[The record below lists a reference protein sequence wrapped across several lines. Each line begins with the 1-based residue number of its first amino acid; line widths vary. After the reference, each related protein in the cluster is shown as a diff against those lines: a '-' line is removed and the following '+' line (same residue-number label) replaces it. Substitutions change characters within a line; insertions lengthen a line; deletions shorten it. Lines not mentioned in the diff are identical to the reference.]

1 MNTQASGTDPGSK
14 SAAEIEREAQQS
26 RAEVEQTLD
35 AIQARLSP
43 GQLLDQAVGYFR
55 EGRGGEF
62 ARTLGDSIVQNPI
75 PLTLVGVGLAW
86 MMLGGQRFARNG
98 EHLESDDWDDDP
110 EAIEEH
116 YVGLAE
122 ESVAYTN
129 TGADLRGSGYGVER
143 GGFGEDLR
151 ERGQAAK
158 ERLGEFGDQAR
169 DAADRARE
177 RVERVG
183 ARVAGRAQD
192 ARERVGRAGAKMA
205 DRAHDARRRAQH
217 YGRRARQG
225 VLRSLDEQPLV
236 LGAIGLAIGAALG
249 AALPPSRAEDELM
262 GEARDEALRR
272 ATRAGRKQAEKA
284 RAAAGAVAGA
294 AREEAGR
301 QGLTPESS
309 SAPGGATSSH
319 RAGGEVEPGED
330 SSARPASD
338 TPYPAD
344 PKATLDRP

>member
-1 MNTQASGTDPGSK
+1 MNTTGTDPGSK
-14 SAAEIEREAQQS
+14 SAAEIEREVRQS
-26 RAEVEQTLD
+26 RAEVEQTLG
-35 AIQARLSP
+35 AIGARLSP
-43 GQLLDQAVGYFR
+43 GELLDQAIGYFR

-62 ARTLGDSIVQNPI
+62 ARNLGDSITQNPI

-98 EHLESDDWDDDP
+98 EHLESDYWEDDDP
-110 EAIEEH
+110 DAIEDH

-122 ESVAYTN
+122 ESMAYLHP
-129 TGADLRGSGYGVER
+129 GADLRSGGSVGDDLSEA
-143 GGFGEDLR
+143 GGTARD
-151 ERGQAAK
+151 
-158 ERLGEFGDQAR
+158 RLGEFGDQAR
-169 DAADRARE
+169 DAAARARE
-177 RVERVG
+177 RVERAG
-183 ARVAGRAQD
+183 ARVADRAQ
-192 ARERVGRAGAKMA
+192 
-205 DRAHDARRRAQH
+205 DARRRAQH

-249 AALPPSRAEDELM
+249 AALPPSKAEDELM

-272 ATRAGRKQAEKA
+272 AARAGRKQVEKA

-309 SAPGGATSSH
+309 SEPGGGESSGLAT
-319 RAGGEVEPGED
+319 
-330 SSARPASD
+330 D
-338 TPYPAD
+338 TPYPVD
-344 PKATLDRP
+344 PKANLDRP

>member
-1 MNTQASGTDPGSK
+1 MNTTGTDPGSK
-14 SAAEIEREAQQS
+14 SAAEIEREVRQS

-35 AIQARLSP
+35 AIGARLSP
-43 GQLLDQAVGYFR
+43 GELLDQAIGYFR
-55 EGRGGEF
+55 DGRGGEF
-62 ARTLGDSIVQNPI
+62 ARNLGDSITQNPI

-98 EHLESDDWDDDP
+98 DRLASDDWDDWDDDDP
-110 EAIEEH
+110 DAIEEH

-122 ESVAYTN
+122 ESMAYLHP
-129 TGADLRGSGYGVER
+129 GADLRSG
-143 GGFGEDLR
+143 GGAGDDL
-151 ERGQAAK
+151 K
-158 ERLGEFGDQAR
+158 EAGRTARDKLGELGDQAR
-169 DAADRARE
+169 DAGARARE
-177 RVERVG
+177 RV
-183 ARVAGRAQD
+183 A
-192 ARERVGRAGAKMA
+192 RAGAGVA

-249 AALPPSRAEDELM
+249 AALPPTKAEDELM

-272 ATRAGRKQAEKA
+272 ATKAGRAQAEKA
-284 RAAAGAVAGA
+284 RAAAGAVVGA
-294 AREEAGR
+294 AREEAAK

-309 SAPGGATSSH
+309 REPGGES
-319 RAGGEVEPGED
+319 AG
-330 SSARPASD
+330 PAS

-344 PKATLDRP
+344 PKASLDRP

>member
-1 MNTQASGTDPGSK
+1 MNTTSTDPGSK
-14 SAAEIEREAQQS
+14 SAAEIEREVRQS
-26 RAEVEQTLD
+26 RVEVEQTLD
-35 AIQARLSP
+35 AIGARLSP
-43 GQLLDQAVGYFR
+43 GELLDQAIGYFR
-55 EGRGGEF
+55 DGRGGEF
-62 ARTLGDSIVQNPI
+62 ARNLGDSITQNPI

-98 EHLESDDWDDDP
+98 EHVESDDWEDDP
-110 EAIEEH
+110 EWTEDH

-122 ESVAYTN
+122 ESMAYLHP
-129 TGADLRGSGYGVER
+129 GADLRSGGGVGDDLSEA
-143 GGFGEDLR
+143 GGTARD
-151 ERGQAAK
+151 
-158 ERLGEFGDQAR
+158 RLSEVGDQAR

-177 RVERVG
+177 RVERAG
-183 ARVAGRAQD
+183 ARMADRAQD

-217 YGRRARQG
+217 YGRQARQG

-249 AALPPSRAEDELM
+249 AALPPSKAEDELM

-272 ATRAGRKQAEKA
+272 ATKAGRAQAEKA
-284 RAAAGAVAGA
+284 RAAVGAVVGA

-309 SAPGGATSSH
+309 SEPGG
-319 RAGGEVEPGED
+319 GE
-330 SSARPASD
+330 SARPASD

-344 PKATLDRP
+344 PKANLDRP

>member
-1 MNTQASGTDPGSK
+1 MNTTGTDPGSK
-14 SAAEIEREAQQS
+14 SAAEIEREVRQS
-26 RAEVEQTLD
+26 RAEVEQTLG
-35 AIQARLSP
+35 AISARLSP
-43 GQLLDQAVGYFR
+43 GELLDQAIGYFR

-62 ARTLGDSIVQNPI
+62 ARNLGDSITQNPI

-98 EHLESDDWDDDP
+98 EHLESDYGEDDP
-110 EAIEEH
+110 EWTEDH

-122 ESVAYTN
+122 ESMAYLHP
-129 TGADLRGSGYGVER
+129 GADLRSGGGVADDLSEA
-143 GGFGEDLR
+143 GGT
-151 ERGQAAK
+151 AK

-169 DAADRARE
+169 DAAARARE
-177 RVERVG
+177 RVERAG
-183 ARVAGRAQD
+183 AHVADRAQD
-192 ARERVGRAGAKMA
+192 ARERVGRAGASMA
-205 DRAHDARRRAQH
+205 GRAHDARRRAQQ
-217 YGRRARQG
+217 YGRQARQG

-249 AALPPSRAEDELM
+249 AALPPSKAEDELM

-272 ATRAGRKQAEKA
+272 ATRAGRKQVEKA
-284 RAAAGAVAGA
+284 RAAAGAVAEA

-309 SAPGGATSSH
+309 S
-319 RAGGEVEPGED
+319 EPGAGE
-330 SSARPASD
+330 SGLATD

-344 PKATLDRP
+344 PKANLDRP

>member
-1 MNTQASGTDPGSK
+1 MNTTSTDPGSK
-14 SAAEIEREAQQS
+14 SAAEIEREVHES
-26 RAEVEQTLD
+26 RAQVEQTLD
-35 AIQARLSP
+35 AIGARLSP
-43 GQLLDQAVGYFR
+43 GELLDQAIGYFR
-55 EGRGGEF
+55 DGRGGEF
-62 ARTLGDSIVQNPI
+62 ARNLGDSVAQNPI

-110 EAIEEH
+110 EAIEDH

-122 ESVAYTN
+122 ESMAYLHP
-129 TGADLRGSGYGVER
+129 GADLRSGEGV
-143 GGFGEDLR
+143 GEDLSEPGR
-151 ERGQAAK
+151 SAKDKLGELRDQAK
-158 ERLGEFGDQAR
+158 DRLGEFGDQAR
-169 DAADRARE
+169 DTAAR
-177 RVERVG
+177 
-183 ARVAGRAQD
+183 

-249 AALPPSRAEDELM
+249 AALPPSKAEDELM

-272 ATRAGRKQAEKA
+272 ATRAGRKQVEKA

-309 SAPGGATSSH
+309 SEPGG
-319 RAGGEVEPGED
+319 GESPGLGTN
-330 SSARPASD
+330 
-338 TPYPAD
+338 TPYPVD
-344 PKATLDRP
+344 PKANLDRP

>member
-1 MNTQASGTDPGSK
+1 MNTTSTDPGSK
-14 SAAEIEREAQQS
+14 SAAEIEREVRQS
-26 RAEVEQTLD
+26 RVEVEQTLD
-35 AIQARLSP
+35 AIGARLSP
-43 GQLLDQAVGYFR
+43 GELLDQAIGYFR
-55 EGRGGEF
+55 DGRGGEF
-62 ARTLGDSIVQNPI
+62 ARNLGDSITQNPI

-98 EHLESDDWDDDP
+98 EHVESDDWEDDP
-110 EAIEEH
+110 EWTEDH

-122 ESVAYTN
+122 ESMAYLHP
-129 TGADLRGSGYGVER
+129 GADLRSGGGVGDDLSEA
-143 GGFGEDLR
+143 GGTARD
-151 ERGQAAK
+151 
-158 ERLGEFGDQAR
+158 RLSEVGDQAR

-177 RVERVG
+177 R
-183 ARVAGRAQD
+183 A
-192 ARERVGRAGAKMA
+192 GRAGARVA

-249 AALPPSRAEDELM
+249 AALPPSKAEDELM

-272 ATRAGRKQAEKA
+272 ATKAGRAQAEKA
-284 RAAAGAVAGA
+284 RAAVGAVVGA

-309 SAPGGATSSH
+309 SEPGG
-319 RAGGEVEPGED
+319 GE
-330 SSARPASD
+330 SARPASD

-344 PKATLDRP
+344 PKANLDRP